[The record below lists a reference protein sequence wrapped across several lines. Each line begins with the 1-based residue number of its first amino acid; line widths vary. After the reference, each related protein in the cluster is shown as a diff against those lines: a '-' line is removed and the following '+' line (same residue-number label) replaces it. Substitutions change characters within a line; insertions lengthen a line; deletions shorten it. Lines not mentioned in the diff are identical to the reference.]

1 MLFRSHPLQKSDMIK
16 QESSCFKY
24 FLQWMKDPMTK
35 ARPKRTKKSLQSLVM
50 QVPKQRI
57 VSFVEL
63 EDKFSKLKD
72 NNLKSTMSPRVYT
85 QDVALGW
92 SLFG

>member
-1 MLFRSHPLQKSDMIK
+1 
-16 QESSCFKY
+16 
-24 FLQWMKDPMTK
+24 MTK
-35 ARPKRTKKSLQSLVM
+35 ARPKRTKKYFQNLVM
-50 QVPKQRI
+50 QVSKPII
-57 VSFVEL
+57 VSFLQL